1 MKIWKGYGSEH
12 SANLVMIGHFKEARD
27 AEETKRLIDQ
37 IINWVMQ
44 DTNESG
50 SDWPPRDRF
59 TDTMLEFLMKTNLVS
74 LRPEEIEQFL
84 YDVQVKVDGNKI
96 VITTDEIDVSAF
108 LKVLIEKGARVEMY
122 SAHDYPDMK
131 YGR

>member
-12 SANLVMIGHFKEARD
+12 SANLVMIGDFKEARD
-27 AEETKRLIDQ
+27 AEEAQKLLEHLVNQ
-37 IINWVMQ
+37 ITQ
-44 DTNESG
+44 DTNEAG
-50 SDWPPRDRF
+50 DDWPPRDRF
-59 TDTMLEFLMKTNLVS
+59 TDTMLEFLMKTNLLS

-84 YDVQVKVDGNKI
+84 YDIQVKVDGNKI

-108 LKVLIEKGARVEMY
+108 LKVLIEKGARVEVY
-122 SAHDYPDMK
+122 SAHDYPDTK